1 MRLQL
6 MAFLRF
12 FAEICLVEVPFLK
25 QIYNRKDEVAEKNHH
40 IQNHNSKEIKKLW
53 AQALKREA
61 VHLLILNKVNTG
73 IRQLKEQ
80 MSEIFEKDETFE
92 EMLFEISDQSRDI
105 KNQVTFRLK
114 DNLYPMF
121 DPYLY
126 VVPDQQ
132 SLIYQM
138 YE

>member
-1 MRLQL
+1 
-6 MAFLRF
+6 
-12 FAEICLVEVPFLK
+12 
-25 QIYNRKDEVAEKNHH
+25 
-40 IQNHNSKEIKKLW
+40 
-53 AQALKREA
+53 
-61 VHLLILNKVNTG
+61 
-73 IRQLKEQ
+73 

-114 DNLYPMF
+114 EGLYPWF

-126 VVPDQQ
+126 VSPDQQ

>member
-1 MRLQL
+1 